1 VTDDV
6 ARALALAAAVDAQRD
21 RILDVT
27 RFVNRHPE
35 LAHEEFAC
43 ARHIATALAPALDVE
58 TTLTGMATGF
68 RATLAGASPGP
79 AVALVAVYDAVGVP
93 DGDGTLR
100 AVHSCGHGPVSGAV
114 VGAALALASLRETF
128 AGSLT
133 ILGCPADEL
142 VSPLAI
148 RRGSGKALALAGGA
162 WSGIDYA
169 LYAHPES
176 HTGVWRSSRWMQLF
190 AVTVPGTA
198 DPASWGLPADRYRI
212 DELTRVGP
220 DTEVTLR
227 VLGDD
232 AEEIGTRAEDA
243 RAALSPRSW
252 TPLGRTEGLT
262 ADERVA
268 AAAEQSLSA
277 LGIRFDPR
285 TPQMP
290 FSTDFGNVSRQVPAA
305 MIGFSRPGPDGWA
318 VHLDQGEQQFLSGE
332 GETLALTMSAALA
345 VAADRL
351 TRPADP

>member
-142 VSPLAI
+142 VSRLAI

-190 AVTVPGTA
+190 ALTVPGTA

-243 RAALSPRSW
+243 RAALSTRSW